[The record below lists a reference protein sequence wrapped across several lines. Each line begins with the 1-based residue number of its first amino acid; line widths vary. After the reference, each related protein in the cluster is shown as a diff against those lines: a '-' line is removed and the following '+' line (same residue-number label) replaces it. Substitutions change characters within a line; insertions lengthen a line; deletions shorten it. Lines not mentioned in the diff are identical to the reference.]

1 MIKVKHQDLEQCVFE
16 IFVALGESKE
26 NAKVVTESLVCS
38 DCRGVTTHGTYYL
51 FPIMD
56 RIRASQFDLP
66 SSPKVIVDN
75 SAIAV
80 IDGGNG
86 FGQIAGKLA
95 VDVAIKHASEYGIS
109 LVMIRNTNNLGALA
123 FYTDM
128 IAREKMIGI
137 MGCNAAPA
145 MAPWG
150 GAEAFIG
157 SNPIAIAFHT
167 GRDLIFSADMATSVV
182 ARGKIRKAVMK
193 GQTIPNDWA
202 LDANGNPTTDP
213 AAALKGTLLPMGG
226 PKGSAI
232 ALAIDIFSGILSG
245 AKYGPNIKSFHE
257 PNGPTGIGAM
267 LMAIDIQKF
276 MEVSKFTTT
285 MDEYIHTLKNG
296 KKSIEN
302 SEIFIPGEIEH
313 RNEVES
319 KANGVRLEEKTFDNI
334 NKVLKELKIDRAL
347 ESIE

>member
-1 MIKVKHQDLEQCVFE
+1 MIKVKQQDLKQCVYE
-16 IFVALGESKE
+16 IFVALGESKK

-38 DCRGVTTHGTYYL
+38 DCRGVSTHGTYYL

-56 RIRASQFDLP
+56 RIKASQFDLP
-66 SSPKVIVDN
+66 SSPKIVVDN
-75 SAIAV
+75 SAVAI

-95 VDVAIKHASEYGIS
+95 VDVAIKHASEFGIS
-109 LVMIRNTNNLGALA
+109 LVLIRNTNNLGALA

-137 MGCNAAPA
+137 MGCNAAPS
-145 MAPWG
+145 MAAWG

-182 ARGKIRKAVMK
+182 ARGKIRKAIMK
-193 GQTIPNDWA
+193 GQSIPNDWA

-213 AAALKGTLLPMGG
+213 VAALKGTLLPMGG

-232 ALAIDIFSGILSG
+232 ALAIDIFSGVLSG
-245 AKYGPNIKSFHE
+245 AQYGPYLKSFHE

-267 LMAIDIQKF
+267 LIAIDIQKF

-285 MDEYIHTLKNG
+285 MDEYVLKLKNG
-296 KKSIEN
+296 RKANAN
-302 SEIFIPGEIEH
+302 SEIFIPGEIEY

-319 KANGVRLEEKTFDNI
+319 VANGVRLEEKTFENI
-334 NKVLKELKIDRAL
+334 NKLLKELKINKSL
-347 ESIE
+347 ESI